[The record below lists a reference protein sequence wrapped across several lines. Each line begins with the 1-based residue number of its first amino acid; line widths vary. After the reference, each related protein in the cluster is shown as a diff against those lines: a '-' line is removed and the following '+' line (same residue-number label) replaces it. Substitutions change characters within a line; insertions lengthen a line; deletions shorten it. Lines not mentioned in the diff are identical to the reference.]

1 MIPSRAPCQDAPYP
15 HNTRRSVVVDKIR
28 KNRVP
33 AAIAGLLALG
43 GLGAGVAAAGFGGS
57 AQPAT
62 VRILPAATTSVAP
75 PAAPPVAPPAGSPGQ
90 PAPTAD
96 KAEPGGKDTDNVQEG
111 DQNGPDNAN
120 EANDPKD
127 ANEANDPNEKPGTE
141 TPDDGKGP
149 QGQNVSVQQ

>member
-1 MIPSRAPCQDAPYP
+1 
-15 HNTRRSVVVDKIR
+15 VVDKIR

-127 ANEANDPNEKPGTE
+127 ANEAKDGKDANEANDPKDANEANDPNEKPGTE